1 MTYDILLEKTDV
13 AYLARPLFWPHEV
26 VMATTRE
33 AALEKARH
41 VIRKHLSQS
50 EIVSLSVEYEPQSI
64 AQPVSEHAKH
74 PLAKFS
80 GMFAEED
87 PYWDIVQEEIKRYRD
102 ELDRELGAG
111 EYMEIDEASQADSS
125 DNKEAET
132 IAE

>member
-1 MTYDILLEKTDV
+1 MADIQ
-13 AYLARPLFWPHEV
+13 
-26 VMATTRE
+26 E

-50 EIVSLSVEYEPQSI
+50 EIVSLSVEPEPQPI
-64 AQPVSEHAKH
+64 APQVSEPTKH

-87 PYWDIVQEEIKRYRD
+87 PYWHIVQEEIERYCD

-111 EYMEIDEASQADSS
+111 KYMKFDDWPI
-125 DNKEAET
+125 
-132 IAE
+132 